1 MTTKKEKIANG
12 YFQCNKRERAAFE
25 LGIKLGA
32 LFHQFIGAPVS
43 EENADILAKAMEKT
57 TERQAYVKSA
67 QVRINLERSKAKKE
81 KGIFE
86 YTTLTEDMIEAKVL
100 VEFDGVRA
108 KGVLKYIEELNY
120 PLMYIDKLDY

>member
-1 MTTKKEKIANG
+1 MTTKKEEIASS
-12 YFQCNKRERAAFE
+12 YFQCNKRERTAFE

-43 EENADILAKAMEKT
+43 GENAEILAKAMEKT

-67 QVRINLERSKAKKE
+67 EVHINLDRSKERKD

-86 YTTLTEDMIEAKVL
+86 YTTLTEDMIEAKVI
-100 VEFDGVRA
+100 VEFAGIEA
-108 KGVLKYIEELNY
+108 EGVLKYIEELNY
-120 PLMYIDKLDY
+120 PLMYINKLD